1 MTRYPRTDLPAVK
14 GDPYIS
20 VKISVSDDS
29 FESTFSI
36 PVTATPE
43 QINSFTKS
51 WLGTLAEVIK
61 FPSQLARESPT
72 GQKGAK

>member
-1 MTRYPRTDLPAVK
+1 MTRYPRTDLPAAK
-14 GDPYIS
+14 GDPYIA
-20 VKISVSDDS
+20 VKIWVSDDS

-36 PVTATPE
+36 PVSATPE

-61 FPSQLARESPT
+61 FPSPQTSESPT
-72 GQKGAK
+72 NG